1 MPQLITLQQLR
12 QAEKRKWIGRTLND
26 LFGIDL
32 YANLSV
38 CKAPIMIIRET
49 ISRNAEHTEFTVGD

>member
-1 MPQLITLQQLR
+1 MPQLITLQLLR
-12 QAEKRKWIGRTLND
+12 QAEKRKWIGRTFND

-38 CKAPIMIIRET
+38 CKAPILIIRET
-49 ISRNAEHTEFTVGD
+49 ISTNAEHTEFTVGD